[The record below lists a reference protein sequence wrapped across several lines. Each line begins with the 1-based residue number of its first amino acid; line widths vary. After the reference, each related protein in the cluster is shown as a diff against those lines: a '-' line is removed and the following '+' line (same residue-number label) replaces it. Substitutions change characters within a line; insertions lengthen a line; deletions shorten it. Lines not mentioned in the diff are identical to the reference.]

1 MGLTYFCFRSK
12 NIRKLFKVKNMEKKG
27 EEREKL
33 KVDRIKDGTVLDH
46 IEGGQSPNVCR
57 ILKIEAGTTK
67 VVTVAINV
75 PSKRMKRKRKDI
87 VKIEGRGLETKEIHA
102 IAIIA
107 PEATIN
113 IIKDFE
119 VVEKTKVKLPE
130 EIIGILKCGND
141 GCITNATE
149 PREPV
154 TTRFHTENKDREF
167 YFRCHYCN
175 STMTQSEAVK
185 AIV

>member
-1 MGLTYFCFRSK
+1 
-12 NIRKLFKVKNMEKKG
+12 MEKKG
-27 EEREKL
+27 EERKKL

-46 IEGGQSPNVCR
+46 ITGGQSPNVCR

-75 PSKRMKRKRKDI
+75 PSKRTKRKDI
-87 VKIEGRGLETKEIHA
+87 VKIEGTELETKEIHA

-113 IIKDFE
+113 KIKNFE

-130 EIIGILKCGND
+130 EIIGILKCGNF
-141 GCITNATE
+141 GCITNTTE
-149 PREPV
+149 PKEPV
-154 TTRFHTENKDREF
+154 TTRFYTENQGGEP

-175 STMTQSEAVK
+175 CIMTQSEAVK